1 MKKGVNKVDIINQ
14 SDVNALSNEFKK
26 KDMLEQVKILVEIGK
41 NFTTMLTEIIKNK
54 NQLANQLMTVYGKRL
69 DQLGNPEYLLQI
81 SAEERILCFNES
93 IEIRLAMESLKNK
106 EDKKQDIN
114 SKIRI
119 GFGLVSLAL
128 LPKVI
133 REIGNVMVKIKK
145 G

>member
-54 NQLANQLMTVYGKRL
+54 NQLANQLITVYGKRL